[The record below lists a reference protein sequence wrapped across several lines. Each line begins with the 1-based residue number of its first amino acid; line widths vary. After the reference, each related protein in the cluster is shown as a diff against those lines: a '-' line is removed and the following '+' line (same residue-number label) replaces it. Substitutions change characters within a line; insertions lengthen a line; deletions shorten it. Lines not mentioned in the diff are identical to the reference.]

1 MSGLTVGYLSIDEL
15 VLELKIKGGTDEEK
29 ETAKKIQE
37 ILSSKHRLLVTLLI
51 SNAAA
56 MEALPLFINKL
67 VPEWA
72 AILIS
77 TTLVLFIGEVIPQ
90 AICTGP
96 EQLNIAAKVA
106 PITKLL
112 LVLLTPLNVPLGK
125 MLDVLLGV
133 HSRNRFM
140 NTDLRSLIEL
150 HTYTSL
156 KKLNLLHGEH
166 TETANNSN
174 NNNLNTDSNSSKN
187 DSKKNIN
194 YNRTNN
200 TNNTNNNNNNNN
212 NYDTSINSYNK
223 NNKLLNNNTSNKSQ
237 KVKSNYNKFNDLHEI
252 GSINESNYGSGS
264 FNKTPVDNALSNT
277 NLDGY
282 NNSTTF
288 NNNKNIEINDN
299 PSSIMTT
306 SHELLNGDFGLNE
319 EQANL
324 MISAIEMKEK
334 RTIEVMIPVVKTFMI
349 SYDDPIDNVRLSV
362 ILERGFSRIPVYAG
376 TNSEDIIGL
385 VRIKQLIGINLQ
397 EKKSMR
403 EHGIQLKKPLV
414 IYPKLNLLDLL
425 REFKKGKSHMAFI
438 TENVKEMQNK
448 LGFSNNNTRNKNKGI
463 DILNENTEPKL
474 LGIVTLEDV
483 IEKMINIEIYD
494 EDDYESLNKKNKYS
508 NSLKSKIC
516 ININIYNYYYYYYY
530 LIF

>member
-15 VLELKIKGGTDEEK
+15 VLELKIKGGTEEEK
-29 ETAKKIQE
+29 GMAKVIQE
-37 ILSSKHRLLVTLLI
+37 ILSSKHKLLVTLLI

-56 MEALPLFINKL
+56 MEALPLFINRL

-72 AILIS
+72 AIIIS

-96 EQLNIAAKVA
+96 NQLKIAASVA
-106 PITKLL
+106 PTVKFLL
-112 LVLLTPLNVPLGK
+112 FILYPLNVPLGK
-125 MLDVLLGV
+125 MLDHLLGV

-150 HTYTSL
+150 HTFDSL
-156 KKLNLLHGEH
+156 KRLNLLHGEH
-166 TETANNSN
+166 GKNDNSERGLVKTDKSKDNNLFNLSKDNLNSQNVNNTNKLNNNFSIN
-174 NNNLNTDSNSSKN
+174 NNNLN
-187 DSKKNIN
+187 KKQ
-194 YNRTNN
+194 
-200 TNNTNNNNNNNN
+200 
-212 NYDTSINSYNK
+212 
-223 NNKLLNNNTSNKSQ
+223 NNNT
-237 KVKSNYNKFNDLHEI
+237 YNRNNDLHEI

-264 FNKTPVDNALSNT
+264 FNKTPVDNT
-277 NLDGY
+277 I
-282 NNSTTF
+282 NNA
-288 NNNKNIEINDN
+288 NMDNYMNKNLNSHDMN

-306 SHELLNGDFGLNE
+306 SHELLDGDFGLNE

-334 RTIEVMIPVVKTFMI
+334 KTIEVMIPIVKTFMV

-376 TNSEDIIGL
+376 NNPADIIGL

-403 EHGIQLKKPLV
+403 DHGIQLKKPLV

-438 TENVKEMQNK
+438 TENVKELQKK
-448 LGFSNNNTRNKNKGI
+448 LGFSGMNNRGKNKGI
-463 DILNENTEPKL
+463 DLLSDSPDPKV

-483 IEKMINIEIYD
+483 IERMINIEIYD
-494 EDDYESLNKKNKYS
+494 EDDYETLNKNKN
-508 NSLKSKIC
+508 NNNNVKSKFLIFLLNL
-516 ININIYNYYYYYYY
+516 IY
-530 LIF
+530 LI